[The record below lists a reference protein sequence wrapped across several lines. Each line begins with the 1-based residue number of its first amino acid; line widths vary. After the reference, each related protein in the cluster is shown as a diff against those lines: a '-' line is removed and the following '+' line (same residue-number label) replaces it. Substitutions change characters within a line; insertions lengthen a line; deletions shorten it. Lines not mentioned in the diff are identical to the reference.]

1 MNALGLKGL
10 RISKGKSQLYMSKC
24 IEKSLDSYAKKER
37 GSVFFT
43 PKEMSVVAHELN
55 MTFEQF
61 NDIFLTA
68 HCHMVIINGVISPW

>member
-61 NDIFLTA
+61 NDIFFDRTLPYG
-68 HCHMVIINGVISPW
+68 NY